1 MLTPRKT
8 NPHAKIVLCI
18 PNSTH
23 TVLFWCAGFFFV
35 LRGVNM
41 RDIFLLCLAAI
52 NVCVLL
58 HSVGWCIDLF
68 SKCETFILKSVKQ
81 RDIYAFCFGVIVY
94 CVCLRFSCCL
104 LCFVTST
111 LCMFIV
117 VNAPL
122 SWLVGCLFFEQRN
135 SIHSLCIYLYISM
148 YRISCIYINVYVNMC
163 RHE

>member
-23 TVLFWCAGFFFV
+23 TVLFWCAGFFV

-58 HSVGWCIDLF
+58 HSVGWCMDLF

-104 LCFVTST
+104 LCFVKVRHVC
-111 LCMFIV
+111 LLLWMHHC
-117 VNAPL
+117 L
-122 SWLVGCLFFEQRN
+122 GWLVVCFLNRGTVYTVCVYIYIF
-135 SIHSLCIYLYISM
+135 LCIVSLVSI
-148 YRISCIYINVYVNMC
+148 
-163 RHE
+163 